1 MEGDAVMAQLT
12 GTLSDGDKVI
22 VSDVPMVIEPNASPS
37 GVMGWEGEFVIPQG
51 VIAPNPG
58 RFLQL
63 KTSDGRSGDIVVES
77 VQSSSDRAPRVKF
90 QTSGSFA

>member
-1 MEGDAVMAQLT
+1 MAQLT

-22 VSDVPMVIEPNASPS
+22 VSDVPMVIKPYPPPS

-51 VIAPNPG
+51 VNAPNPG

-63 KTSDGRSGDIVVES
+63 KTSDGRSGQIVIES
-77 VQSSSDRAPRVKF
+77 MHADSHGRPRIRF
-90 QTSGSFA
+90 QTSGAFA